1 MRLILIEL
9 VKFLSVGLLLVN
21 CRLTVGILPA
31 DSIPTVSRQGFWG
44 ALLHNYRVTN
54 TSSEH
59 ALALVH
65 KQTQQKARECKPLMH
80 ALAQV
85 PHKTLLGMR
94 GHWDSQSISACVY
107 QFCGP
112 SREHKH
118 SLLLT
123 PFNDLMILSVQW
135 QNPFYFHSLAP
146 FCIIPM
152 VFSLD

>member
-1 MRLILIEL
+1 MHYRAISYINLPKTYDDSILAQFVVHHATDSNRTCQIFKCRFA
-9 VKFLSVGLLLVN
+9 VGQLSVN
-21 CRLTVGILPA
+21 CWYTAGRQYT
-31 DSIPTVSRQGFWG
+31 DSQPTGFLG

-94 GHWDSQSISACVY
+94 GHWDSQSISACV
-107 QFCGP
+107 
-112 SREHKH
+112 
-118 SLLLT
+118 
-123 PFNDLMILSVQW
+123 
-135 QNPFYFHSLAP
+135 
-146 FCIIPM
+146 
-152 VFSLD
+152 